1 MKKEQLIELGIAE
14 DIAEK
19 IIALYNGEIK
29 ELVPKSKLG
38 EVTAQLE
45 AVNTALGD
53 RDKQLTELKKSA
65 GDNEELKN
73 RITALQEDNKKQK
86 EAYEEQIRNIRI
98 DSAIETALT
107 KAGARNIKAAR
118 ALLNMESLSL
128 DEKGE
133 VVGLDEQVKG
143 LTDSEETGFLFNA
156 TDVQGYV
163 PGAGND
169 GPAVDTSKMNYEQ
182 LCAYMEN
189 NPGAEI

>member
-29 ELVPKSKLG
+29 EFVPKSKLG

-65 GDNEELKN
+65 GNNEELKN

-156 TDVQGYV
+156 TGVQGYV